1 MTSADALT
9 RMGQLICRWLP
20 KYQSV
25 LFCFR
30 MSRCV
35 YIVHVQALKSHAIL
49 KCAQKKK
56 VLHFSACSRCVSS
69 MSSVDRW
76 ATSQVP
82 PLQIFV
88 GVDMGWLQAVELPK
102 TGQLSCFGRALRW
115 ESWKSSEVGLTKVC
129 EGLHIIE
136 ITRTFVMLHMLP
148 FQSHFALESGSRW
161 CSFQA
166 LLKMVL
172 DGFVHLGFQRW
183 GARVVPFAPGV
194 PQARSSW
201 TWPKRTMFLM
211 SSWRKLF
218 QPEQSVRRPRQH
230 PTNYRS
236 RDKHHCTTA
245 KVAEVSQDKTSCW
258 SLSQIAWFRSISF
271 PQSALRKH
279 PSKMVQFT
287 FPLLLGWAWAEGI
300 KLGKR

>member
-1 MTSADALT
+1 M
-9 RMGQLICRWLP
+9 RWHVWGSWYAGGFQNI
-20 KYQSV
+20 KV
-25 LFCFR
+25 FCFV
-30 MSRCV
+30 SAWVDV
-35 YIVHVQALKSHAIL
+35 YTLYMFRRWNHMLFWNVL
-49 KCAQKKK
+49 QKKK
-56 VLHFSACSRCVSS
+56 LHFSACSRCVSS

-129 EGLHIIE
+129 EGLHILE

-183 GARVVPFAPGV
+183 GARVVPFAPDV

-201 TWPKRTMFLM
+201 TWPKRTLFLM
-211 SSWRKLF
+211 SSWWKLF

-245 KVAEVSQDKTSCW
+245 KVAEVSQDKTS
-258 SLSQIAWFRSISF
+258 QIAWFRSISF
-271 PQSALRKH
+271 PQCALRKH

-300 KLGKR
+300 QLGKR

>member
-35 YIVHVQALKSHAIL
+35 YIVHVQALKTHAIL
-49 KCAQKKK
+49 KCAPKKN
-56 VLHFSACSRCVSS
+56 LHFSACSRCVSS

-115 ESWKSSEVGLTKVC
+115 ESWKSWEVGLTKVC
-129 EGLHIIE
+129 EGLHILE
-136 ITRTFVMLHMLP
+136 IARTFVMLHMLP
-148 FQSHFALESGSRW
+148 FQSHFALNLESGSRW

-183 GARVVPFAPGV
+183 GAICSWCSTSKIILDVAQKNTVPHVELVKALSTWAKCSSPKTTSHKITEAETSATV
-194 PQARSSW
+194 PLQ
-201 TWPKRTMFLM
+201 K
-211 SSWRKLF
+211 
-218 QPEQSVRRPRQH
+218 
-230 PTNYRS
+230 
-236 RDKHHCTTA
+236 
-245 KVAEVSQDKTSCW
+245 
-258 SLSQIAWFRSISF
+258 
-271 PQSALRKH
+271 
-279 PSKMVQFT
+279 
-287 FPLLLGWAWAEGI
+287 
-300 KLGKR
+300 